1 MKLLKQ
7 VFLLLGVSFLT
18 LSVSNCGASKAD
30 TLAFY
35 ENPPFKVGDIY
46 AQEWMAGTPEGGS
59 GTNVY
64 INLSGIE
71 EGVVFNDVFYGKRS
85 TELVSSPNVRVQYI
99 GYFKNKLSRNIIMDA
114 DPINEAVNEAPVV
127 SPFDLLPNEAVISY
141 TQNGKLQYYKTVQ
154 VTVKEP
160 LAYPSTN
167 PNGID

>member
-1 MKLLKQ
+1 M
-7 VFLLLGVSFLT
+7 T
-18 LSVSNCGASKAD
+18 LSVSNCGASKTG
-30 TLAFY
+30 TLTFD

-46 AQEWMAGTPEGGS
+46 AQEWIAGTPEGGS

-71 EGVVFNDVFYGKRS
+71 EGVVFNEVFYGKRS

-114 DPINEAVNEAPVV
+114 DLIKEAVNEAPVV
-127 SPFDLLPNEAVISY
+127 SPFDLKPNEAVISY
-141 TQNGKLQYYKTVQ
+141 TTQGQLQYYKTTE